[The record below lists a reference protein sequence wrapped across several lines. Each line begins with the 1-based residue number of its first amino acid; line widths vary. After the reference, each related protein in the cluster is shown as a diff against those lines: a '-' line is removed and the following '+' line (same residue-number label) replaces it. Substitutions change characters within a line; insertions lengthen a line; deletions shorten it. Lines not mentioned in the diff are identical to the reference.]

1 VNDLR
6 RSRVDEHH
14 FTPEPRDDD
23 GKPWSTPEEERT
35 FRLLRDLLME
45 MHGRGS
51 GIYIQPV
58 REGQAAFGSEEPYGV
73 DGWVVGEL
81 RASGGEDLA
90 VGPWLDQVVEAA
102 RAAMR

>member
-1 VNDLR
+1 M
-6 RSRVDEHH
+6 DEHH
-14 FTPEPRDDD
+14 FTHDSGEED

-35 FRLLRDLLME
+35 FRFVRDLLME

-51 GIYIQPV
+51 GIYIKPV
-58 REGQAAFGSEEPYGV
+58 REGQAGGFGSSEAYGV

-81 RASGGEDLA
+81 TANGGEDLA

-102 RAAMR
+102 SAAMR